1 MFVEDHDEL
10 FYLMMYNQALPMP
23 ARPAH
28 EDLDEGVVRGGYLLE
43 PATGDGPRVNLLGS
57 GTILFEVMQAAA
69 TLREEGYSV
78 AVYSITSYVELA
90 RDAERAEQASTADA
104 EPAWLDTIFPE
115 ADVPIVAATDYVRA
129 LPRMIASWI
138 TGPFTALGTDGF
150 GMSERRSDLRAH
162 FKVDAASIADVARRL
177 TAS

>member
-1 MFVEDHDEL
+1 MEDHDEL
-10 FYLMMYNQALPMP
+10 FYLMMYNEALAMP

-43 PATGDGPRVNLLGS
+43 PIVGDGPRVNLLGS

-69 TLREEGYSV
+69 TPREHGYSM

-90 RDAERAEQASTADA
+90 RDTERAEQAGTADA

-115 ADVPIVAATDYVRA
+115 TDVPTVAATDYVRA
-129 LPRMIASWI
+129 LPRMIASWMP
-138 TGPFTALGTDGF
+138 GAFMALGTDGF

-162 FKVDAASIADVARRL
+162 FKVDAASIADVARKVA
-177 TAS
+177 AS

>member
-1 MFVEDHDEL
+1 
-10 FYLMMYNQALPMP
+10 
-23 ARPAH
+23 
-28 EDLDEGVVRGGYLLE
+28 
-43 PATGDGPRVNLLGS
+43 LGS
-57 GTILFEVMQAAA
+57 GTILFEVMQAAG
-69 TLREEGYSV
+69 TLRQEGYAV

-90 RDAERAEQASTADA
+90 RDAERAEQADADDV
-104 EPAWLDTIFPE
+104 EPAWLVSLFPDP
-115 ADVPIVAATDYVRA
+115 AVPIVAATDYVRA

-162 FKVDAASIADVARRL
+162 YKIDAASIADAARKL